1 MFAGRE
7 GPWDSKGW
15 VSEPFILRIF
25 IFQLREFQVHVC
37 LFSRR
42 DWMNLF
48 WMRGMATGTG
58 SACAWPK
65 STSLDVNYPRPSPLT
80 PSLRNG
86 EFLKLEENMPAVVVV
101 SELRFRTGSKGD
113 IFKERRPAPFPRWAK
128 ESMTLWGS
136 EWLGSEEQTVLE
148 FLYTH
153 ATHIF
158 FSNSLIHSS
167 QIQFLDDNARFSELK
182 FKGILCKVYS
192 I

>member
-15 VSEPFILRIF
+15 VSEAFLLRIF
-25 IFQLREFQVHVC
+25 IFQLREFPVHVC

-48 WMRGMATGTG
+48 WMRGIATGTG

-65 STSLDVNYPRPSPLT
+65 STSLDVNYPRPQPPT

-86 EFLKLEENMPAVVVV
+86 EFLKLEKNMPAVVVV

-113 IFKERRPAPFPRWAK
+113 FFRERRPAFFPRWAE
-128 ESMTLWGS
+128 ESMTLWGTERVAGVWVTNS
-136 EWLGSEEQTVLE
+136 PGIPVHSRHSYL
-148 FLYTH
+148 
-153 ATHIF
+153 F
-158 FSNSLIHSS
+158 F
-167 QIQFLDDNARFSELK
+167 K
-182 FKGILCKVYS
+182 
-192 I
+192 